1 MEDSSEIRNR
11 SDYFSQSY
19 SRSPKSS
26 MVESQTDILT
36 THRKRKH
43 ISFYTPLSLGESK
56 NSTLAHSRHQSESFT
71 PLTRI
76 PMPRSVESK
85 QKENPLWRLKEKF
98 NRITEEL
105 DTARETGKETGR
117 ETLRENN
124 KESIVQDLPVQAL
137 HLSSDYE
144 FKGYPTLRWC
154 AYCAKE
160 TTTEITYKNTS
171 KTFFSSL
178 GIFLAGGV
186 FGCFLLPYLG
196 TTCKQHAFLCH
207 KCKHEVGATF

>member
-11 SDYFSQSY
+11 SDYLSHSY

-26 MVESQTDILT
+26 MIESQIDILS
-36 THRKRKH
+36 THRRPKH
-43 ISFYTPLSLGESK
+43 ISFYTPLSLAESK
-56 NSTLAHSRHQSESFT
+56 NSTLANSLHPSESFT
-71 PLTRI
+71 PHSRLSRQA
-76 PMPRSVESK
+76 SLESK
-85 QKENPLWRLKEKF
+85 QKENPLWRLREKF

-105 DTARETGKETGR
+105 DTARETGKETVR
-117 ETLRENN
+117 ETLRENI
-124 KESIVQDLPVQAL
+124 KETIVGDLPVQAL
-137 HLSSDYE
+137 YLSSDYE

-196 TTCKQHAFLCH
+196 TSCKQHAFLCH
-207 KCKHEVGATF
+207 KCKHEVGVNL